1 MTAIEKLILKQ
12 KVTAKELE
20 MIIGQL
26 THVSV
31 IIPLIHHFLSQIQ
44 ELQKQAT
51 NNNWHATSIP
61 EICIDD
67 LTLI

>member
-1 MTAIEKLILKQ
+1 VSLATISLPINKFTAWMTAIEKLILKQ

-51 NNNWHATSIP
+51 NNN
-61 EICIDD
+61 
-67 LTLI
+67 